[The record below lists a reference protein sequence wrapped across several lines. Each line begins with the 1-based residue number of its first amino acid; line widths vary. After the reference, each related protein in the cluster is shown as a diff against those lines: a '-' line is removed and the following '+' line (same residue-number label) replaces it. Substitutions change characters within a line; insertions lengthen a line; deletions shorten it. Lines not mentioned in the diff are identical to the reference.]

1 MLNESRKK
9 EEAQEDV
16 ARRQAVRR
24 DQLATLKGLFFT
36 LAVVIAPFLALIFGL
51 TEALVV
57 LAIGLAVTIWLTWLG
72 AKQVGP
78 ALAVRLRVAA
88 WLNLAVLIVTV
99 VLVVI
104 RITG

>member
-1 MLNESRKK
+1 MLNESRKEEEVK
-9 EEAQEDV
+9 EDA
-16 ARRQAVRR
+16 ARLRAVRR

-57 LAIGLAVTIWLTWLG
+57 LAIGLAVTVWLTWSG

-78 ALAVRLRVAA
+78 ALASRLRIAA
-88 WLNLAVLIVTV
+88 CLNLAIFIVTLV
-99 VLVVI
+99 IVVI
-104 RITG
+104 RISA